1 MFHLDAKMLH
11 ETFIIAYETFVASF
25 FVIPLYIC
33 NRILR
38 TIINNLIN
46 LMRMESIKR
55 KFLIALFLFICI
67 VMHAQDLV
75 VKGTVLSASGTVLS
89 ASDNFPVIGATV
101 VEDGNN
107 TNGTITDIDGN
118 FTLTVKESSS
128 ISVSFVGYQTQTM
141 KAQSVMNFVLK
152 EDTEVLDEVVVVLSQ
167 LYQQMN

>member
-75 VKGTVLSASGTVLS
+75 VKGTVLSAS
-89 ASDNFPVIGATV
+89 DNFPVIGATV

-141 KAQSVMNFVLK
+141 KAQSVGHR
-152 EDTEVLDEVVVVLSQ
+152 SS
-167 LYQQMN
+167 